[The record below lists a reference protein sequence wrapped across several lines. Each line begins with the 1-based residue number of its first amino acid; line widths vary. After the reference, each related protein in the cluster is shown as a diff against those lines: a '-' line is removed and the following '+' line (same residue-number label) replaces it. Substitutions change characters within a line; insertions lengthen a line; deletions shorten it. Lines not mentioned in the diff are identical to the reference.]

1 MKPEYGW
8 TGKLLRVDLTDRK
21 WSVEPTEKYAEQFI
35 GGIGIGLKIFWDEV
49 KQDVG
54 ALDPDNK
61 LIFAP
66 GPLTGT
72 LAPGSGRFEL
82 ISKSPR
88 TYPIETV
95 SRSGMGGYWG
105 PELKFAGYDALVVQG
120 RADSLIYLWIHN
132 DKVEFRQANE
142 FVGED
147 TYSTQIRL
155 RKELDPMAKIVCIGP
170 AGENL
175 SRLAVIL
182 SETGFASGKSG
193 FGAIMGSKNLKAIA
207 VRGTKP
213 LQVFDSKR
221 LMEISKRVKKLSA
234 KNPMQEWTSLSLSL
248 KKHKEEFLNI
258 YRKKNTSC
266 FGCPIPCFAY
276 LNVPDAGASQAHC
289 TNYFYYP
296 AATEYY
302 GNTLERAQAVAD
314 GYVLSNQLGLDTFE
328 FKSMINFLEDLYK
341 AGIIKEQ
348 QGLPFDKIGSREF
361 IQKLL
366 HSIAKRKGMG
376 DLLAEGC
383 ARAADQIKDGWEYCS
398 RYFPAYGQS
407 QHESVRQNP
416 GVALLW
422 ALDSRDPIIDQHPYY
437 RLAGSYQTRPE
448 PYKLSI
454 EQCKIL
460 SKNIFGSE
468 TAIDNST
475 FEYKPEAVIYAQN
488 RSAVINILVLCD
500 WVYPIIFS
508 YQTPDRVG
516 DTSLESQLLEAV
528 TGYTLTEKEL
538 NYIGERVWNLSRA
551 FMMREGRTRNE
562 DTFHES
568 YFSERNSEKAIPKS
582 DFEKAKTRYY
592 NLRGWDI
599 KTGWPTNQKLQELDL
614 NDVAQKL
621 SELHL
626 LSKSQ

>member
-1 MKPEYGW
+1 MKTEYGW
-8 TGKLLRVDLTDRK
+8 TGKLLRVDLTERK
-21 WSVEPTEKYAEQFI
+21 WSIEPTEKYTERFI

-49 KQDVG
+49 KKDVG
-54 ALDPDNK
+54 ALDPENK

-66 GPLTGT
+66 GPLGGT
-72 LAPGSGRFEL
+72 LAPASGRFEL

-88 TYPIETV
+88 SYPRETV
-95 SRSGMGGYWG
+95 TRSGMGGFWG
-105 PELKFAGYDALVVQG
+105 AELKFAGYDALVVQG

-142 FVGED
+142 FLGED
-147 TYSTQIRL
+147 TYSTQLRL
-155 RKELDPMAKIVCIGP
+155 RKELDPKAKIVCIGP

-207 VRGTKP
+207 VRGTRP
-213 LQVFDSKR
+213 LKVIDAAR
-221 LMEISKRVKKLSA
+221 LIEISKKVKKLWPKST
-234 KNPMQEWTSLSLSL
+234 MQEWTSLALTL
-248 KKHKEEFLNI
+248 KDQKEFLNKH
-258 YRKKNTSC
+258 RKKNTGC
-266 FGCPIPCFAY
+266 FGCLTPCFAY
-276 LNVPDAGASQAHC
+276 LNVPDAGVSQAHC

-314 GYVLSNQLGLDTFE
+314 GYVLANRLGLDTFE
-328 FKSMINFLEDLYK
+328 FKSMILFLKDLYK
-341 AGIIKEQ
+341 AGVIKDEPE
-348 QGLPFDKIGSREF
+348 LPIEKIGSREF

-366 HSIAKRKGMG
+366 RSIATRKGMG
-376 DLLAEGC
+376 DLLAEGS
-383 ARAADQIKDGWEYCS
+383 ARAADQIKDGWNYCS

-407 QHESVRQNP
+407 QHESVRQYP

-437 RLAGSYQTRPE
+437 RLAVSFQKRPQ
-448 PYKLSI
+448 PYTVSL
-454 EQCKIL
+454 EQSKII
-460 SKNIFGSE
+460 SNKIFGSE
-468 TAIDNST
+468 SAINHST

-508 YQTPDRVG
+508 YETEDRVG
-516 DTSLESQLLEAV
+516 DTSLESQLLAAA

-538 NYIGERVWNLSRA
+538 NRVGERVWNLTRA
-551 FMMREGRTRNE
+551 FMVREGRTRDE

-568 YFSERNSEKAIPKS
+568 YFMENDGEKAIPKS

-592 NLRGWDI
+592 ELRGWDK
-599 KTGWPTNQKLQELDL
+599 KTGWPTRGKLYQLNLYDIADDL
-614 NDVAQKL
+614 HKE
-621 SELHL
+621 SL
-626 LSKSQ
+626 LK